1 MGIHKFVDGT
11 RAFTFDDVT
20 CEVDELHHD
29 ILSVSILCVIIVL
42 LLMSDL
48 ARDVVGCMHVMF
60 PNFLRQRSG
69 VHPHCASYVNC
80 CSLFVAVIIFV
91 ESVLACSAAIM
102 FSLASMR
109 EGNSADA
116 IMNCVAVLFLHEV
129 DEKLFPLLEQF
140 RTDKKLK
147 ASVLCCL
154 FRVWRSAIVFLC
166 ASSDGVL
173 PTSCVV
179 NVCHIIEL

>member
-1 MGIHKFVDGT
+1 MG
-11 RAFTFDDVT
+11 
-20 CEVDELHHD
+20 
-29 ILSVSILCVIIVL
+29 
-42 LLMSDL
+42 
-48 ARDVVGCMHVMF
+48 
-60 PNFLRQRSG
+60 
-69 VHPHCASYVNC
+69 SYVNC

-116 IMNCVAVLFLHEV
+116 IMNCVAVLFLQV

-154 FRVWRSAIVFLC
+154 FLVLFIIVC
-166 ASSDGVL
+166 ALGL
-173 PTSCVV
+173 AL
-179 NVCHIIEL
+179 HILSIEV